1 MESLE
6 ISARTVEEAIQKALD
21 QLGASREEVE
31 VTVVKEGKSGILGLG
46 AEDAV
51 VKITRVV
58 PAGNRVETAEVV
70 RSILEK
76 LLDLMGVDG
85 SIKLETAPVVDDE
98 EDGEAAGAV
107 VLNVEG
113 EDLGILIGRR
123 GQTLA
128 SLQYL
133 VRLIAGHQTGS
144 WAPVVID
151 VEGYKERRYQA
162 LQDFAR
168 QMAEQVKAKGS
179 PFRMEPMPPAE
190 RRLIHLALSNDPDVY
205 TESTGFGESRRV
217 VIMPKK

>member
-1 MESLE
+1 M
-6 ISARTVEEAIQKALD
+6 
-21 QLGASREEVE
+21 
-31 VTVVKEGKSGILGLG
+31 
-46 AEDAV
+46 

>member
-1 MESLE
+1 V
-6 ISARTVEEAIQKALD
+6 T
-21 QLGASREEVE
+21 REEVE

-51 VKITRVV
+51 VKVTPIV
-58 PAGNRVETAEVV
+58 PEGNRAETTDVV
-70 RSILEK
+70 KDILEK
-76 LLDLMGVDG
+76 LLDLMGVDA
-85 SIKLETAPVVDDE
+85 SINLETSPIVDDE
-98 EDGEAAGAV
+98 EDGEVSGSV

-133 VRLIAGHQTGS
+133 VRLIVGHQTGT

-162 LQDFAR
+162 LQDFAK
-168 QMAEQVKAKGS
+168 QMAAQVKAKRS
-179 PFRMEPMPPAE
+179 PFKMEPMPPAE
-190 RRLIHLALSNDPDVY
+190 RRLIHLALANDPDVF

-217 VIMPKK
+217 VIMPKGN